1 MKWSIKGGIK
11 MFTIQSNYQLKEET
25 EALVIGLFNESKP
38 LKGVIKEIDDALD
51 GAIRDLM
58 RDGDIKK
65 GYKEISSVHTFH
77 KIGAKRLYFVG
88 LGKREKVTFMKAR
101 DAFGALVKQVN
112 RARLEQMTVL
122 FDTFMVEEL
131 SVYDLARALG
141 EACSLASYQ
150 LIDYKQKENRPDAM
164 LHHVSVFFNNE
175 EVALKEGLE
184 VGYTFGEGTNFTR
197 SLVNRPGNLLTPT
210 DLAAEAV
217 ELAKQYGMEY
227 EVLEKEDMERLGMG
241 GILAVNQGSDQPPK
255 MIVLKYRGKEKW
267 EDVLSFVGKGI
278 TFDAGGISLKPAK
291 GMEEMKSDMGGAAS
305 VLGAMKI
312 IGELKPDVN
321 VLAVIPSTENLINGS
336 ALKPGDV
343 ITALSGKTIEVKN
356 TDAEGRLIL
365 ADGVAYAK
373 QLGADYIVD
382 IATLTGA
389 VMVALGDVATG
400 AITNDEAFFETFLE
414 AAVDAGEY
422 VWRLPAFEPYYD
434 LLKTSD
440 MADLNNSPGRLA
452 GSITAGLFIGAHIE
466 NTPWIHLDIAGTA
479 YGSKASDLGPKGAT
493 GAMVRTLAIL
503 AEQFKK

>member
-1 MKWSIKGGIK
+1 
-11 MFTIQSNYQLKEET
+11 MFMIQTQYQKEFET
-25 EALVIGLFNESKP
+25 EALIVGLFNDTKP
-38 LKGVIKEIDDALD
+38 LKGAIKEIDEALN
-51 GAIRDLM
+51 GAIHDLIRDK
-58 RDGDIKK
+58 DIKK
-65 GYKEISSVHTFH
+65 DYKKISKVHTFH
-77 KIGAKRLYFVG
+77 RLGAKRLYFVG
-88 LGKREKVTFMKAR
+88 LGKKEKLTFMKVR
-101 DAFGALVKQVN
+101 DAFGALVKTLRKDNIEQVGI
-112 RARLEQMTVL
+112 LL
-122 FDTFMVEEL
+122 DTFSFDSL
-131 SVYDLARALG
+131 SMYDLGRSLG
-141 EACSLASYQ
+141 EACTLASYEV
-150 LIDYKQKENRPDAM
+150 IDYKEKANRPDTF
-164 LHHVSVFFNNE
+164 LKEVTVFFSNE
-175 EVALKEGLE
+175 EVSLKEGLE
-184 VGYTFGEGTNFTR
+184 VGKVFGEGTNFTR
-197 SLVNRPGNLLTPT
+197 TLVNRPGNLLTPT
-210 DLAAEAV
+210 DLAEEAV

-227 EVLEKEDMERLGMG
+227 EVLEKEEMERLGMG
-241 GILAVNQGSDQPPK
+241 GLLAVNQGSDEPPK

-267 EDVLSFVGKGI
+267 ENVLSFVGKGI

-356 TDAEGRLIL
+356 TDAEGRLVL
-365 ADGVAYAK
+365 ADGVSYAK

-389 VMVALGDVATG
+389 VLVALGDSTTG
-400 AITNDEAFFETFLE
+400 AVTNDEAFFEMLLE
-414 AAVDAGEY
+414 AAMDAGEY
-422 VWRLPAFEPYYD
+422 VWRLPTFEPYHD

-466 NTPWIHLDIAGTA
+466 GTPWIHLDIAGTA
-479 YGSKASDLGPKGAT
+479 YLSKATDLGPKGGT

-503 AEQFKK
+503 AEQFQK